1 MTASM
6 PTAVKY
12 SWNSTNSLRVG
23 TSGQSTIATRGSARR
38 PSHSS

>member
-23 TSGQSTIATRGSARR
+23 TSGQSTMATLGSSRR
-38 PSHSS
+38 PAHAS